1 MDLHAFDAAPAAE
14 LTPLLLACCDVP
26 SWADAVTA
34 GRPYGDVDTL
44 LAASDTA
51 AARWTPADV
60 DRALAAHPRIGETAH
75 RAGPEA
81 ARSPAEQAAVDPDA
95 AAAARLAAGN
105 RAYEQRFGRVFLV
118 CATGRTAPEVLAELD
133 RRLTADDATEA
144 ATVATELAAI
154 ARLRLTRLVTPTPGT
169 ALLGGRS

>member
-1 MDLHAFDAAPAAE
+1 MDLHAFDTAPAAE

-26 SWADAVTA
+26 AWAAAVAA
-34 GRPYGDVDTL
+34 GRPYGDLDAL
-44 LAASDTA
+44 LSAAGA
-51 AARWTPADV
+51 AAAGWTADDV

-75 RAGPEA
+75 RGGPEA
-81 ARSPAEQAAVDPDA
+81 AWSAAEQAAVDPDA

-133 RRLTADDATEA
+133 RRLTADDETEA
-144 ATVATELAAI
+144 ATVAAELTAI
-154 ARLRLTRLVTPTPGT
+154 ARLRLTRLVT
-169 ALLGGRS
+169 A